1 MIIREIHTNM
11 YSDEAV
17 AVISAALTAVGNNY
31 APNSSST
38 CKHTA
43 LKANVCKSP
52 NGEILVNFDNSVI
65 SSYRLVSYVK
75 NNNDAVARKWLAWQ
89 IKDVIKASAAL
100 WKRHNTKNA
109 TALSQFAKA
118 DISVQ
123 KAYCVYDILM
133 DRKNISRRYPDG
145 LVEKLIGVENDPFLT
160 EMEVKRR
167 EEIKLITEEFAAK
180 IKDNDWNSYT
190 SALRERYN
198 KEAGELAKKFRE
210 LSEATIAQLKVERA
224 KKIEEVNAT
233 FDAMKCL

>member
-11 YSDEAV
+11 YSDEA
-17 AVISAALTAVGNNY
+17 AAIISAALTAVGNNY

-100 WKRHNTKNA
+100 WKRHNTKIANV
-109 TALSQFAKA
+109 LSQFVKA
-118 DISVQ
+118 DIDVQ

-167 EEIKLITEEFAAK
+167 DEIKLITDEFAAK

-190 SALRERYN
+190 SAIRERYN
-198 KEAGELAKKFRE
+198 KEVGELVKKYRE

>member
-1 MIIREIHTNM
+1 MIIREIHTTT
-11 YSDEAV
+11 YSDEAA
-17 AVISAALTAVGNNY
+17 AVISAALQAVGNRYVTN
-31 APNSSST
+31 NSGN
-38 CKHTA
+38 CRHTA
-43 LKANVCKSP
+43 LNANVCKSP
-52 NGEILVNFDNSVI
+52 NGEILVNFDSSNI

-75 NNNDAVARKWLAWQ
+75 NNSDVVARRWLAWQ
-89 IKDVIKASAAL
+89 IKDVIKASADI
-100 WKRHNTKNA
+100 WKRNNTKNA
-109 TALSQFAKA
+109 TVLSQFAKA

-123 KAYCVYDILM
+123 EAYCVYDILM
-133 DRKNISRRYPDG
+133 DRKNISRRYPEG
-145 LVEKLIGVENDPFLT
+145 VVEKLIGVENDPFLT

-167 EEIKLITEEFAAK
+167 DEIKLITDEFAAK

-198 KEAGELAKKFRE
+198 KETVKLAKKFRE

>member
-11 YSDEAV
+11 YSAEAA
-17 AVISAALTAVGNNY
+17 AVISAALTAVGNCYVTN
-31 APNSSST
+31 NSGN
-38 CKHTA
+38 CRHTA

-100 WKRHNTKNA
+100 WKRHNTNNA
-109 TALSQFAKA
+109 TVLSQFAKA

-133 DRKNISRRYPDG
+133 DRKNISRRYPDD

-167 EEIKLITEEFAAK
+167 DEIKLITDEFAAK
-180 IKDNDWNSYT
+180 IKDNDWSNYSA
-190 SALRERYN
+190 ALRECYN
-198 KEAGELAKKFRE
+198 KEADELVKKYRE
-210 LSEATIAQLKVERA
+210 LSETTIAQLKAERA
-224 KKIEEVNAT
+224 KKIEEVNAA